1 MVAVDGSNLGDAGP
15 DPLRGPMGPLP
26 SPTMRLNLSADEL
39 LTTTRAVRKRLDL
52 DRDVP
57 LEVIRECIEIA
68 VQGPTGSNAQSWHWV
83 VVTDPD
89 KKRALGDIY
98 QRAFTYY
105 RESGLADATAG
116 VHPERAD
123 VQERVVSSAEH
134 LAEHMGEVPAMVIP
148 CLEMR
153 TEGLPSFATA
163 SLWGSLFPA
172 AWSFMLA
179 ARERGLGTC
188 WTTLHL
194 MHEEEAAEVLG
205 IPFAT
210 VSQGLLTP
218 VAYTKGTDFKKAK
231 RLPAEELTHW
241 NTW

>member
-1 MVAVDGSNLGDAGP
+1 
-15 DPLRGPMGPLP
+15 
-26 SPTMRLNLSADEL
+26 MRLNLTADEL

-52 DRDVP
+52 DRPVP

-68 VQGPTGSNAQSWHWV
+68 VQGPTGSNAQGWHWV
-83 VVTDPD
+83 VVTDPE

-98 QRAFTYY
+98 RRAFTVY
-105 RESGLADATAG
+105 RESGLADRTG
-116 VHPERAD
+116 VDHPERAD
-123 VQERVVSSAEH
+123 VQERVVSSAQH
-134 LAEHMGEVPAMVIP
+134 LADHMGEVPAMVIP
-148 CLEMR
+148 CLEGR
-153 TEGLPSFATA
+153 TEGLPSLATA

-194 MHEEEAAEVLG
+194 MHEQEAAEVLG
-205 IPFAT
+205 IPFDR

-218 VAYTKGTDFKKAK
+218 VAYTKGTDFKPGPRAD
-231 RLPAEELTHW
+231 LDPILHVDAW
-241 NTW
+241 

>member
-1 MVAVDGSNLGDAGP
+1 
-15 DPLRGPMGPLP
+15 
-26 SPTMRLNLSADEL
+26 MRLGLDADEL

-52 DRDVP
+52 ERPVP
-57 LEVIRECIEIA
+57 LEVVRECIEIA

-83 VVTDPD
+83 VVTDAD
-89 KKRALGDIY
+89 KRAALGEIY
-98 QRAFTYY
+98 RRAFTFY

-116 VHPERAD
+116 HHPERAD
-123 VQERVVSSAEH
+123 TQERVISSAEH
-134 LAEHMGEVPAMVIP
+134 LAEHMGEAPVLVIP
-148 CLEMR
+148 CLEGR
-153 TEGLPSFATA
+153 TDGLPPFATA

-194 MHEEEAAEVLG
+194 MHEQEAAEVLG
-205 IPFAT
+205 IPFDQ

-218 VAYTKGTDFKKAK
+218 VAYTKGTDFRPGPRAD
-231 RLPAEELTHW
+231 LDPIVHVD
-241 NTW
+241 TW

>member
-1 MVAVDGSNLGDAGP
+1 
-15 DPLRGPMGPLP
+15 
-26 SPTMRLNLSADEL
+26 MRLGLSADEL

-52 DRDVP
+52 ERDVP
-57 LEVIRECIEIA
+57 LDVVRECIEIA

-89 KKRALGDIY
+89 KRAALGDIY
-98 QRAFTYY
+98 RRAFTFY

-116 VHPERAD
+116 DHPERAD
-123 VQERVVSSAEH
+123 VQERVVSSAEYLADH
-134 LAEHMGEVPAMVIP
+134 LAEVPVLVIP
-148 CLEMR
+148 CLELR
-153 TEGLPSFATA
+153 ISEGLPSVATA

-194 MHEEEAAEVLG
+194 MHEQEAAEVLG
-205 IPFAT
+205 IPFES

-218 VAYTKGTDFKKAK
+218 VAYTKGTEFKPGPRAD
-231 RLPAEELTHW
+231 LDPIVHVDGW
-241 NTW
+241 